1 MMKKLLVLSLV
12 MAVAS
17 FATAALDL
25 GTIEGISYEV
35 DAVNGIVTISGV
47 NVFGF
52 EFGVLKPD
60 AGALTP
66 GALGAFSA
74 GGAGIGAEAMG
85 LDSVY
90 GAGAIVGA
98 AGGMTTGS
106 GLTGVLYSFSFSPE
120 VLLITIGPETEYQ
133 LGAAYVQVGQ
143 TTYDLTGYTIVPEPM
158 TMGLL
163 SLGAL
168 FLRRRK

>member
-17 FATAALDL
+17 FASAALDL
-25 GTIEGISYEV
+25 ATIEGVSYEV

-52 EFGVLKPD
+52 NFGVMVPD
-60 AGALTP
+60 AGVLTP
-66 GALGAFSA
+66 GQLGGFGAGGVGDPAGALGLGYA
-74 GGAGIGAEAMG
+74 
-85 LDSVY
+85 Y
-90 GAGAIVGA
+90 GDGAIVGVS
-98 AGGMTTGS
+98 GVMTSGS
-106 GLTGVLYSFSFSPE
+106 SLTGVLYKFSFSPE
-120 VLLITIGPETEYQ
+120 VLLITLGTETEYG
-133 LGAAYVQVGQ
+133 LGASSIQVGQ